1 MARVPNVGE
10 HKGTPSNLLP
20 DGDYLLEVVECKT
33 KDTVD
38 EVNDLVLGVN
48 YQFRFAIEDVYQ
60 PKNEGWLGSNYFE
73 NVFIMYE
80 DHPKFDAPLQ
90 NSPDDRTVGD
100 MGPDTLVDIANAMD
114 LTLDDDEVPTEIFI
128 GKRVVVRMRRKTDK
142 KSGDI
147 VNVVRAWSKPAAPSD
162 DDVDEAPAPK
172 TPKASKKSGK

>member
-20 DGDYLLEVVECKT
+20 DGEYLLEVVDCKT

-90 NSPDDRTVGD
+90 NSPEDRTVGD
-100 MGPDTLVDIANAMD
+100 MGPDTLVDMAIGMG

-128 GKRVVVRMRRKTDK
+128 GKRVVARIRRKTDK
-142 KSGDI
+142 KSGET
-147 VNVVRAWSKPAAPSD
+147 VNVVRKWSSPGNPEGE
-162 DDVDEAPAPK
+162 EAKEA
-172 TPKASKKSGK
+172 TPKAAPKAAKKKA